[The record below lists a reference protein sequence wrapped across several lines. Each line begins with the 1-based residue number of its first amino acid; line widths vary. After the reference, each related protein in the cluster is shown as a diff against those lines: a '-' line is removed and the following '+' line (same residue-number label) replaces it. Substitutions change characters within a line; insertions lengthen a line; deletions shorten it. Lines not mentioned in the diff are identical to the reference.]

1 MPTENTT
8 AETRT
13 VLIVEDNQSLADT
26 YELWLEPEYDVRLAH
41 DGVDGL
47 ACYDSGVDIVLLDR
61 KLPDRSGQR
70 VIQRMDQ
77 CDIDDQKAMLTS
89 TEPGAELTDI
99 PCDEYLT
106 KPVSKTELL
115 DTVLEL
121 RLRLQL
127 DDALKRHFALTSKL
141 AALENSDT
149 DVADGAIDRLRREVE
164 RSRARVERRLDAFD
178 DFESAYQTL

>member
-1 MPTENTT
+1 MPTKNTT
-8 AETRT
+8 IERQT
-13 VLIVEDNQSLADT
+13 VLIVEDDQSLADT
-26 YELWLEPEYDVRLAH
+26 YELWLESEYDVRLAH
-41 DGVDGL
+41 DGADGL
-47 ACYDSGVDIVLLDR
+47 ARYDPGVDIVLLDR

-70 VIQRMDQ
+70 VIQQMDQ
-77 CDIDDQKAMLTS
+77 RDVDDQKAMLTS

-106 KPVSKTELL
+106 KPVSKSELL

-121 RLRLQL
+121 QLRLQL

-141 AALENSDT
+141 AALKNSDT
-149 DVADGAIDRLRREVE
+149 EVADSAIDRLRREVE
-164 RSRARVERRLDAFD
+164 RSRARVESQLDAFD